1 MIFEPTALCGAGER
15 LHTSGTQPVA
25 LQAGLWLVS
34 TAAGHCA
41 CAPPQGDPFLLEK
54 GQLLLAGGPLT
65 LYPTIPCTFD
75 GVRFEG
81 SLAQTILATL
91 AAPVAEDETRCPG
104 VAQTLHQ
111 LAGQELPPTPPLL
124 FDLLCLVSRLD
135 EAPAPAGRL
144 AAQAIAAMRHNY
156 ASLYGVQELSDA
168 LGVSKSHLVRTFREE
183 TGTTPGRYLTAV
195 RIEAAKQ
202 LLRSTDAPLELVA
215 SLAGFSSA
223 NYLCR
228 VFHTETGSTPA
239 AFRAAADHSPN
250 TLKMDEI
257 YV

>member
-1 MIFEPTALCGAGER
+1 MIFDPAALCGAGEL
-15 LHTSGTQPVA
+15 LHTTKTQPVP
-25 LQAGLWLVS
+25 LQAGLWLICV
-34 TAAGHCA
+34 TAGRCA
-41 CAPPQGDPFLLEK
+41 CGTPQGSPFLLEE
-54 GQLLLAGGPLT
+54 GQLLLAAGPLT
-65 LYPTIPCTFD
+65 LYPTMPCTFD
-75 GVRFEG
+75 GVRFVG
-81 SLAQTILATL
+81 SLAKTIVAALP
-91 AAPVAEDETRCPG
+91 APVAQDSAHCPG
-104 VAQTLHQ
+104 AAQTLLR
-111 LAGQELPPTPPLL
+111 LAAGELPPAPTLL
-124 FDLLCLVSRLD
+124 FDLLCMVSRLD

-144 AAQAIAAMRHNY
+144 AAQAVAAMRHNY

-183 TGTTPGRYLTAV
+183 TGTTPGRYLTGV

-228 VFHTETGSTPA
+228 VFHTETGFTPA
-239 AFRAAADHSPN
+239 AFRAAADHDPD

>member
-1 MIFEPTALCGAGER
+1 MIFDPAALCGAGEL
-15 LHTSGTQPVA
+15 LHATGTQPVP
-25 LQAGLWLVS
+25 LQTGLWLVAT
-34 TAAGHCA
+34 TAGRCA
-41 CAPPQGDPFLLEK
+41 CAGPQSDPFLLEQ
-54 GQLLLAGGPLT
+54 GQLLLTAGPLT
-65 LYPTIPCTFD
+65 LYPTMPCTFD
-75 GVRFEG
+75 GVRFAG
-81 SLAQTILATL
+81 SLAQAILAAL
-91 AAPVAEDETRCPG
+91 ATPVAEDNARCPG
-104 VAQTLHQ
+104 VAQTLQ
-111 LAGQELPPTPPLL
+111 RLANKELPPTPTLL

-144 AAQAIAAMRHNY
+144 VAQAIAAMRHNY
-156 ASLYGVQELSDA
+156 ANLYGVQELSDA
-168 LGVSKSHLVRTFREE
+168 LGVSKSHLVRAFRDA
-183 TGTTPGRYLTAV
+183 TGTTPGRYLTTV

-239 AFRAAADHSPN
+239 AFRAAADHGPD

>member
-1 MIFEPTALCGAGER
+1 MVFDPAALCGAGEL
-15 LHTSGTQPVA
+15 LHTTGTQPVP
-25 LQAGLWLVS
+25 LQAGLWLVA
-34 TAAGHCA
+34 TAAGRCA
-41 CAPPQGDPFLLEK
+41 CGTPQGNPFLLEE
-54 GQLLLAGGPLT
+54 GQLLLAAGPLT
-65 LYPTIPCTFD
+65 LYPTVPCAFE
-75 GVRFEG
+75 GVRFVG
-81 SLAQTILATL
+81 SLAKSILPAL
-91 AAPVAEDETRCPG
+91 PAPVAQSSARCPG
-104 VAQTLHQ
+104 AAQTLHQ
-111 LAGQELPPTPPLL
+111 LAGKALPPTPTLL

-144 AAQAIAAMRHNY
+144 AAQAIAAMRRNY

-168 LGVSKSHLVRTFREE
+168 LGVSKSHLVRTFRQE
-183 TGTTPGRYLTAV
+183 TGVTPGRYLTTV

-228 VFHTETGSTPA
+228 VFHAETGCTPA
-239 AFRAAADHSPN
+239 AFRAAADRSPD